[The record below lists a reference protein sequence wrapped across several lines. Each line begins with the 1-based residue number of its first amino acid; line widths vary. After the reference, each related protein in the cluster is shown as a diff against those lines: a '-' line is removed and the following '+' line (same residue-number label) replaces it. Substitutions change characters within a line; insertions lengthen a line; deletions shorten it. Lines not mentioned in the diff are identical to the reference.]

1 MSSEAIA
8 WAFKQ
13 DIKPSG
19 LKFTLVAM
27 AECANFKTGL
37 VFASTAHLCE
47 ITGQDRKAVLANQAE
62 LESRGLIEDT
72 GERAGK
78 TKQIKVYRPVI
89 GSVPETEQS
98 QKRNSTVSARKEYRK
113 RDTEP
118 SSEPSLPSETT
129 SPPVAAARDEFPC
142 PADCDA
148 IDWASLLKT
157 RKAARK
163 PMTAGAYRQITNK
176 LDAWSRAGW
185 PPGPILAHA
194 VERGWHTVFETDEM
208 KGSANANTRSN
219 SGSSNVRPFAKP
231 KDGAIAAFDDLL
243 GLGDGNRPHRT
254 HDAGAGTP
262 DRGRAL
268 AGPRRLF

>member
-1 MSSEAIA
+1 MSSEAVA

-27 AECANFKTGL
+27 AECANYKTGL

-47 ITGQDRKAVLANQAE
+47 ITSQDRKTVLANQAE
-62 LESRGLIEDT
+62 LEKRGFIEDT

-89 GSVPETEQS
+89 GTVPETEQS
-98 QKRNSTVSARKEYRK
+98 QKRNSSVSPGKESQK

-118 SSEPSLPSETT
+118 SYEPSLPTETT
-129 SPPVAAARDEFPC
+129 SPTVVNARDEFPC
-142 PADCDA
+142 PAGCDP
-148 IDWASLLKT
+148 IDWGSLLKT

-163 PMTAGAYRQITNK
+163 PMTAGAYRQITKK
-176 LDAWSRAGW
+176 LESWEREGW

-194 VERGWHTVFETDEM
+194 VERGWQTVFETDEM
-208 KGSANANTRSN
+208 RGSANANNRSYA
-219 SGSSNVRPFAKP
+219 GSHSSRHPGKP
-231 KDGAIAAFDDLL
+231 KDGAIAALDRRL
-243 GLGDGNRPHRT
+243 GLDES
-254 HDAGAGTP
+254 AGEREGP
-262 DRGRAL
+262 DRRPSTADRSRAL
-268 AGPRRLF
+268 AGPGTLY